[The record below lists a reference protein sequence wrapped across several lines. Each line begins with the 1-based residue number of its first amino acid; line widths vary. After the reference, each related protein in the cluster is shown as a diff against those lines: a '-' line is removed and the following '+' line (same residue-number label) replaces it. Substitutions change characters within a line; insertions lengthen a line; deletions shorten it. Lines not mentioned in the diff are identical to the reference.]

1 MMLKDRVL
9 NIYGKFGPMIGLI
22 VLIIVVS
29 FLSPVFLTTS
39 NLTNLLRQVSVNALI
54 AFGMTFVILLGA
66 IDLSVGSVLAF
77 SSAVMASLVVND
89 TNYFIALIIAILVG
103 AVLGMVNGA
112 VITFGKVAPFIVTL
126 ATMTVFRGA
135 TFIFTDGVPISGI
148 SRGGNIFQF
157 IGRESIFG
165 IPFPIIMM
173 LIIFFLLFI
182 LLHKTPF
189 GRKVYAVGGNEK
201 AANIVGVKI
210 AKIKILV
217 FTLSGALAALAG
229 VIITSRLGSAQP
241 NAGLTYELDAI
252 AAVVLGGTSL
262 SGGKG
267 RMFGTFI
274 GILII
279 GVLNNGLN
287 ILGVSSFY
295 QEVAKGAVIL
305 VAVLLDR
312 KTG

>member
-1 MMLKDRVL
+1 MMRDKML

-22 VLIIVVS
+22 VLIIAVS
-29 FLSPVFLTTS
+29 FLSPVFLTPS
-39 NLTNLLRQVSVNALI
+39 NLTNLLRQVSVNGLI
-54 AFGMTFVILLGA
+54 AFGMTFIILLGA

-89 TNYFIALIIAILVG
+89 THYLVAFIVAILVG
-103 AVLGMVNGA
+103 AALGAMNGL
-112 VITFGKVAPFIVTL
+112 VITYGKVAPFIVTL

-148 SRGGNIFQF
+148 SRDDNLFQF
-157 IGRESIFG
+157 IGRESVLG
-165 IPFPIIMM
+165 VPFPVIIM
-173 LIIFFLLFI
+173 LAVFFLLFI

-210 AKIKILV
+210 SKIKILV

-229 VIITSRLGSAQP
+229 IIITSRLGSAQP
-241 NAGLTYELDAI
+241 NAGVSYELDAI

-267 RMFGTFI
+267 RLFGTLI

-287 ILGVSSFY
+287 ILGVSTFY
-295 QEVAKGAVIL
+295 QEVAKGVVIL

-312 KTG
+312 KND

>member
-1 MMLKDRVL
+1 MMRDKVL
-9 NIYGKFGPMIGLI
+9 NMYGKFGPMIGLV

-29 FLSPVFLTTS
+29 FLSPVFLTPANTA
-39 NLTNLLRQVSVNALI
+39 NLLRQVSVNGLI

-77 SSAVMASLVVND
+77 SSAVMAGLVVND
-89 TNYFIALIIAILVG
+89 TNYFIAFIIAILVG
-103 AVLGMVNGA
+103 AALGMMNGLF
-112 VITFGKVAPFIVTL
+112 ITFGKVAPFIVTL

-135 TFIFTDGVPISGI
+135 TFIFTDGSPISGI

-157 IGRESIFG
+157 IGRENILG
-165 IPFPIIMM
+165 IPFPVIMM
-173 LIIFFLLFI
+173 LTIFLLLFV

-210 AKIKILV
+210 SKIKILV
-217 FTLSGALAALAG
+217 FTLSGALSALAG

-241 NAGLTYELDAI
+241 NAGLSYELDAI

-267 RMFGTFI
+267 RLFGTLI

-295 QEVAKGAVIL
+295 QEVAKGVVIL

-312 KTG
+312 KV

>member
-1 MMLKDRVL
+1 MFKEKAL
-9 NIYGKFGPMIGLI
+9 NVYGKFGPVIGLL
-22 VLIIVVS
+22 VLIVVVA
-29 FLSPVFLTTS
+29 FLSPIFLTPS

-77 SSAVMASLVVND
+77 SSAIMASLVVNE
-89 TNYFIALIIAILVG
+89 TNYFIALVAAVLVG
-103 AVLGMVNGA
+103 AALGMMNGF

-148 SRGGNIFQF
+148 SRNNNIFQF
-157 IGRESIFG
+157 IGRESVLG
-165 IPFPIIMM
+165 IPFPVILM
-173 LIIFFLLFI
+173 LVVFCLLFI

-210 AKIKILV
+210 SKIKILV
-217 FTLSGALAALAG
+217 FTMSGALAALAG

-241 NAGLTYELDAI
+241 NAGLSYELDAI

-312 KTG
+312 KSD

>member
-1 MMLKDRVL
+1 MLKDEVL
-9 NIYGKFGPMIGLI
+9 KIYGKFGPMIGLF

-29 FLSPVFLTTS
+29 FLSPVFLTPS

-66 IDLSVGSVLAF
+66 IDLSVGSALAF

-89 TNYFIALIIAILVG
+89 TNHFIAFVIAILVG
-103 AVLGMVNGA
+103 AALGMMNGA
-112 VITFGKVAPFIVTL
+112 VIAYGKVAPFIVTL

-148 SRGGNIFQF
+148 SRDGNIFQF
-157 IGRESIFG
+157 IGRESILG
-165 IPFPIIMM
+165 IPFPIIIM
-173 LIIFFLLFI
+173 LIIFFLLFV

-210 AKIKILV
+210 SKIKILV

-229 VIITSRLGSAQP
+229 VIITSRLGSSQP

-267 RMFGTFI
+267 RMFGTFV
-274 GILII
+274 GVLII

-287 ILGVSSFY
+287 ILGVSTFY
-295 QEVAKGAVIL
+295 QEVAKGVVIL
-305 VAVLLDR
+305 IAVLLDR
-312 KTG
+312 KSN

>member
-1 MMLKDRVL
+1 MLKDRVL
-9 NIYGKFGPMIGLI
+9 NIYSKFGPMIGLF
-22 VLIIVVS
+22 VLILAVS
-29 FLSPVFLTTS
+29 FMSPVFLTPS

-77 SSAVMASLVVND
+77 SSAVMASLVIND
-89 TNYFIALIIAILVG
+89 VSYFLAFVFAILVG
-103 AVLGMVNGA
+103 AGLGMMNGMI
-112 VITFGKVAPFIVTL
+112 ITYGKVAPFIVTL

-135 TFIFTDGVPISGI
+135 TFIFTNGIPISGI
-148 SRGGNIFQF
+148 SRNDNLFQF
-157 IGRESIFG
+157 IGRESILG
-165 IPFPIIMM
+165 IPFPVIIM
-173 LIIFFLLFI
+173 LIIFLMLFV

-201 AANIVGVKI
+201 AANVVGVKI
-210 AKIKILV
+210 YRIKILV

-229 VIITSRLGSAQP
+229 IIITSRLGSAQP
-241 NAGLTYELDAI
+241 NAGLSYELDAI

-267 RMFGTFI
+267 RMFGTLI

-305 VAVLLDR
+305 VAVLLDG
-312 KTG
+312 KNA

>member
-1 MMLKDRVL
+1 MLKDKLL
-9 NIYGKFGPMIGLI
+9 NVYGKFGPMIGLL

-39 NLTNLLRQVSVNALI
+39 NLTNLLRQVSVNGLI

-77 SSAVMASLVVND
+77 SSAVMASLVVSGIP
-89 TNYFIALIIAILVG
+89 YAMALLAAVLVG
-103 AVLGMVNGA
+103 AVLGMMNGL
-112 VITFGKVAPFIVTL
+112 VITYGKVAPFIVTL

-148 SRGGNIFQF
+148 SRDGNLFQF
-157 IGRESIFG
+157 IGREEILG
-165 IPFPIIMM
+165 LPFPVVMM
-173 LIIFFLLFI
+173 LVIFLLLFV
-182 LLHKTPF
+182 LLHKTAF

-210 AKIKILV
+210 NKIKILV

-241 NAGLTYELDAI
+241 NAGLSYELDAI

-305 VAVLLDR
+305 IAVLLDR
-312 KTG
+312 KDA

>member
-1 MMLKDRVL
+1 MSKDKL
-9 NIYGKFGPMIGLI
+9 LGLYAKFGPMIGLLALI
-22 VLIIVVS
+22 VLVS
-29 FLSPVFLTTS
+29 FLSPVFLTPG

-66 IDLSVGSVLAF
+66 IDLSVGSILAF
-77 SSAVMASLVVND
+77 SSAIMASLVIGG
-89 TNYFIALIIAILVG
+89 TPYGLALLVAIMVG
-103 AVLGMVNGA
+103 GLLGMVNGL
-112 VITFGKVAPFIVTL
+112 VITVGKVAPFIVTL

-148 SRGGNIFQF
+148 SRGNNIFHF
-157 IGRESIFG
+157 IGRETVLG
-165 IPFPIIMM
+165 IPFPVIIM
-173 LIIFFLLFI
+173 IVVFVLLFV

-189 GRKVYAVGGNEK
+189 GRKVFAVGGNEK
-201 AANIVGVKI
+201 ASRVVGINITQVK
-210 AKIKILV
+210 LWV
-217 FTLSGALAALAG
+217 FILSGALSALAG

-241 NAGLTYELDAI
+241 NAGLSYELDAI

-295 QEVAKGAVIL
+295 QEVAKGVVIL
-305 VAVLLDR
+305 IAVLLDR
-312 KTG
+312 KSN

>member
-1 MMLKDRVL
+1 MLKDKML

-22 VLIIVVS
+22 VLIVVVS
-29 FLSPVFLTTS
+29 FLSPVFLTAS
-39 NLTNLLRQVSVNALI
+39 NLTNLLRQVSVNGLI

-77 SSAVMASLVVND
+77 SSAVMASLVVGG
-89 TNYFIALIIAILVG
+89 TPYAVALFAAILVG
-103 AVLGMVNGA
+103 AALGAMNGL
-112 VITFGKVAPFIVTL
+112 VITYGKVAPFIVTL

-148 SRGGNIFQF
+148 SRNDNLFQF
-157 IGRESIFG
+157 IGREEIFG
-165 IPFPIIMM
+165 IPFPVIIMLM
-173 LIIFFLLFI
+173 VFALLFV

-210 AKIKILV
+210 TKIKLLV

-241 NAGLTYELDAI
+241 NAGLSYELDAI

-267 RMFGTFI
+267 RMFGTLI

-295 QEVAKGAVIL
+295 QEVAKGIVIL
-305 VAVLLDR
+305 IAVLLDR
-312 KTG
+312 KDA

>member
-1 MMLKDRVL
+1 MLKDKLL
-9 NIYGKFGPMIGLI
+9 NVYGKFGPMIGLL

-29 FLSPVFLTTS
+29 FLSPVFLTPS
-39 NLTNLLRQVSVNALI
+39 NLTNLLRQVSVNGLI

-77 SSAVMASLVVND
+77 SSAVMASLVVGG
-89 TNYFIALIIAILVG
+89 TPYAVALLVAVLVG
-103 AVLGMVNGA
+103 AALGMMNGL
-112 VITFGKVAPFIVTL
+112 VITYGKVAPFIVTL

-148 SRGGNIFQF
+148 SRNDNLFQF
-157 IGRESIFG
+157 IGRESVLG
-165 IPFPIIMM
+165 IPFPVIMM
-173 LIIFFLLFI
+173 LVVFLLLFV
-182 LLHKTPF
+182 LLHKTAF

-210 AKIKILV
+210 NKIKILV

-241 NAGLTYELDAI
+241 NAGLSYELDAI

-305 VAVLLDR
+305 IAVLLDR
-312 KTG
+312 KDA

>member
-1 MMLKDRVL
+1 MFKDKVFNL
-9 NIYGKFGPMIGLI
+9 YGKFGPMIGLI

-29 FLSPVFLTTS
+29 FLSSVFLTTS

-77 SSAVMASLVVND
+77 SSAVMASLVVGG

-103 AVLGMVNGA
+103 AALGMMNGA
-112 VITFGKVAPFIVTL
+112 VITYGKVAPFIVTL

-148 SRGGNIFQF
+148 SRDGNIFQF
-157 IGRESIFG
+157 IGRESILG
-165 IPFPIIMM
+165 IPFPIIIM
-173 LIIFFLLFI
+173 LLVFILLFI

-210 AKIKILV
+210 SQIKILV

-274 GILII
+274 GVLII

-287 ILGVSSFY
+287 ILGVSTFY

-312 KTG
+312 KNG

>member
-1 MMLKDRVL
+1 
-9 NIYGKFGPMIGLI
+9 
-22 VLIIVVS
+22 
-29 FLSPVFLTTS
+29 
-39 NLTNLLRQVSVNALI
+39 
-54 AFGMTFVILLGA
+54 
-66 IDLSVGSVLAF
+66 
-77 SSAVMASLVVND
+77 MASLVVND

-103 AVLGMVNGA
+103 AILGMMNGA

-157 IGRESIFG
+157 IGRESVFG

-210 AKIKILV
+210 SQIKILV
-217 FTLSGALAALAG
+217 FTMSGALAALAG

-274 GILII
+274 GVLII

-312 KTG
+312 KSG

>member
-1 MMLKDRVL
+1 MLKDRVL
-9 NIYGKFGPMIGLI
+9 NIYSKFGPMIGLF
-22 VLIIVVS
+22 VLILAVS
-29 FLSPVFLTTS
+29 FMSPVFLTPS

-77 SSAVMASLVVND
+77 SSAVMASLVIND
-89 TNYFIALIIAILVG
+89 VSYFFAFVFAILVG
-103 AVLGMVNGA
+103 AGLGMMNGMI
-112 VITFGKVAPFIVTL
+112 ITYGKVAPFIVTL

-135 TFIFTDGVPISGI
+135 TFIFTNGIPISGI
-148 SRGGNIFQF
+148 SRNDNLFQF
-157 IGRESIFG
+157 IGRESILG
-165 IPFPIIMM
+165 IPFPVIIM
-173 LIIFFLLFI
+173 LIIFLMLFV

-201 AANIVGVKI
+201 AANVVGVKI
-210 AKIKILV
+210 YRIKILV

-229 VIITSRLGSAQP
+229 IIITSRLGSAQP
-241 NAGLTYELDAI
+241 NAGLSYELDAI

-267 RMFGTFI
+267 RMFGTLI

-305 VAVLLDR
+305 VAVLLDG
-312 KTG
+312 KNA